1 MARLENKVALITG
14 AGSGM
19 GRASSLLFSKEG
31 AKIVVV
37 DFNEENGK
45 KVVDEV
51 KAQGGQAAFV
61 YAYVSKGA
69 ACKNAA
75 DFAVRTFGKIDI
87 VFCCAGVAQKGAMIW
102 ELDESEF
109 DRV

>member
-1 MARLENKVALITG
+1 MYGQIGKQGSTDNRRGFGNGPGIVPALFQG
-14 AGSGM
+14 
-19 GRASSLLFSKEG
+19 G

-61 YAYVSKGA
+61 YADVSKGA
-69 ACKNAA
+69 DCKNAA
-75 DFAVRTFGKIDI
+75 DFAVETFGKIDI
-87 VFCCAGVAQKGAMIW
+87 VFCCGLWRRRA
-102 ELDESEF
+102 
-109 DRV
+109 R